1 MGATS
6 IFSLGAGCSAAPVC
20 AEEAPSVPVVS
31 ESAVLPVSVASAVAG
46 CGGFGVSGTSV
57 AGVDGWAVVV
67 FLSPL
72 QPEKNTVKK
81 TKVKTVAE

>member
-1 MGATS
+1 MLGGAR
-6 IFSLGAGCSAAPVC
+6 LCGG
-20 AEEAPSVPVVS
+20 
-31 ESAVLPVSVASAVAG
+31 SAVRTGSIGVSGIAGIGSIRSGTG